1 MGLFDK
7 FKKKAE
13 PADELPVEKVT
24 YRNFVNL
31 TAKNVKIAID
41 DETYVEKVYL
51 WEDDKTIKGMQ
62 GENVIF
68 EVTSRSKAYGELK
81 PFARRKLKHITL
93 YKRQGDYGDYYR
105 MGFAIE
111 LDREEAFGE

>member
-7 FKKKAE
+7 IKKKVE
-13 PADELPVEKVT
+13 PVEELPAEKAM
-24 YRNFVNL
+24 YKNFVNL
-31 TAKNVKIAID
+31 TEKNVKAKVD
-41 DETYVEKVYL
+41 DEAYIEGVYL
-51 WEDDKTIKGMQ
+51 WEDDKAIKGMQ

-111 LDREEAFGE
+111 LDREEAFGK